1 MDPRAYVGLTFIVI
15 MVVILAGSYSAL
27 MPTELEIRVQ
37 NRDASGHQVDIV
49 LTKGGETLQ
58 SWKLS
63 VDAGRTQSVKYPVDI
78 GSFRLAA
85 SLQGKSNVTSDF
97 EIPFKFLNK
106 AHTEVFTVTTVG
118 LFKGNLY

>member
-1 MDPRAYVGLTFIVI
+1 
-15 MVVILAGSYSAL
+15 
-27 MPTELEIRVQ
+27 MPTQIEIKVQ
-37 NRDASGHQVDIV
+37 NGDNSSHQVDIV
-49 LTKGGETLQ
+49 LTKDGETLQ

-63 VDAGRTQSVKYPVDI
+63 VESGKTRSVHYPVDI

-97 EIPFKFLNK
+97 EIPFKFLDK
-106 AHTEVFTVTTVG
+106 AHTETFTVTPVG